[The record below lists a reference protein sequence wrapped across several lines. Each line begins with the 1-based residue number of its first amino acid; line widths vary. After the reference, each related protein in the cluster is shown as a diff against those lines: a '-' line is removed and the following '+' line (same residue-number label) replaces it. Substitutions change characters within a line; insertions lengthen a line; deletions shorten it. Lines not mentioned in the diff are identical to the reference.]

1 MVPLKYAYLAL
12 TTMITSPMT
21 IVLPVRLYVRALS
34 HEAYLPTHAI
44 LNSVQGQHV
53 ETTPYKDNSFNAC
66 HMPCKNR
73 TLHKYNTA

>member
-34 HEAYLPTHAI
+34 HEAYLPTYASSDS
-44 LNSVQGQHV
+44 LYGLHV
-53 ETTPYKDNSFNAC
+53 FDIVLVYSSIQKKAFIKVEMHP
-66 HMPCKNR
+66 
-73 TLHKYNTA
+73 

>member
-34 HEAYLPTHAI
+34 MKLI
-44 LNSVQGQHV
+44 CL
-53 ETTPYKDNSFNAC
+53 
-66 HMPCKNR
+66 HMR
-73 TLHKYNTA
+73 S